1 MKKSKKTPRISG
13 LDLIYGTSLPFIFS
27 AAFLL
32 VLTRNTEVIPRD
44 QFNVIFELMAAV
56 FFFAQGISI
65 NIHFQNATRPS
76 KQIRFMRRQGSFFLV
91 VGMVLAT
98 YWTVNIYASIGLML
112 LASSF
117 LIRLHSSILLFIAT
131 AVALASGY
139 LYFFQMDFMVSLK
152 PYADGFHMWN
162 SVFSYL
168 SYNGYYAFLPW
179 FFFQLIGIVFCR
191 STLYKRSTS
200 VYLLGALLVGAGFVI
215 HSLAE
220 SYLGQDLLIMR
231 QSNLIP
237 GPLLNLPGFILAA
250 SGLSLI
256 VVQFGAYINK
266 NFKEKKFILF
276 FSQMGKMKYSLLLG
290 QMILGGI
297 LMFLFG
303 DELFR
308 KPVNLIIICLLF
320 ILLAGYTA
328 QWWLDKNKL
337 GPVEKLF
344 RKFSGK

>member
-13 LDLIYGTSLPFIFS
+13 LDLIYGSSLPFIFS
-27 AAFLL
+27 TAFLL

-65 NIHFQNATRPS
+65 NIHFQNASRPG
-76 KQIRFMRRQGSFFLV
+76 KQIRFMRRQGSFFLA
-91 VGMVLAT
+91 VGMVLASF
-98 YWTVNIYASIGLML
+98 WTVNIYASIGLML
-112 LASSF
+112 LVSSF

-131 AVALASGY
+131 TVAMASGW
-139 LYFFQMDFMVSLK
+139 LYFFQTDFMVSLK
-152 PYADGFHMWN
+152 PYADGFHIWS
-162 SVFSYL
+162 SVSSYL
-168 SYNGYYAFLPW
+168 IYNGYYAFLPW

-200 VYLLGALLVGAGFVI
+200 VYLLGAVLVGVGFLI
-215 HSLAE
+215 HDLAE
-220 SYLGQDLLIMR
+220 SYLGQDQLIFR

-237 GPLLNLPGFILAA
+237 GPLLNLPGFIIAGT
-250 SGLSLI
+250 GLSLI
-256 VVQFGAYINK
+256 AIQFSAFINK
-266 NFKEKKFILF
+266 HFRETKLILF

-308 KPVNLIIICLLF
+308 KPVNLIVICLLF
-320 ILLAGYTA
+320 ILIAGYTA
-328 QWWLDKNKL
+328 KWWLEKNKL